1 MVWMLNIIGNQDLL
15 VVVSFFAWL
24 GLLAVVHVLFLWHT
38 LKMEERT
45 SAAAA
50 AAAASNTTAI
60 TATSSSKNIAKEK
73 NASTM
78 RRNSSYSSFIF
89 DPRTHFKD
97 GKCQFSDHPDLVDS
111 FTLSTEKDDEVA
123 KQQRRASSHS
133 LAIDSGNEDESD
145 GPVMMTMSDYDYSP
159 GSYTETTSAAMIDA
173 EPDLDG
179 NKEGGV
185 NTNSLKRLCSEDSLT
200 TRNNVKRRCPSCCEV
215 FICFSPEYRESSC
228 LWKFICWVKII
239 IITLAY
245 LLCLYFVAV
254 SIGATDQISSTRAKL
269 PSVHEEI
276 YTHMNE
282 GPVCAFD
289 DRGPQ
294 SNIAT
299 FANKEAAHDAGFLV
313 LHCGACGAC
322 SSWDNLIVEFSTRN
336 TMSELANQCAQEAL
350 FGGGGNDIITK
361 CLMKPEIGFDEQC
374 ATCWMEDIL
383 CVKDHCA
390 FIFLQSQMI
399 NNVGNFAVGPND
411 ITSASCE
418 EAHCEVGLFVPCSGA
433 TRRRMNISKLVWHA
447 RSQELASFHNVLC
460 SRHFY

>member
-1 MVWMLNIIGNQDLL
+1 MWMLNIIENKDLL

-45 SAAAA
+45 TAANAAAA
-50 AAAASNTTAI
+50 MAMTVANNHDKVDDVRENKASG
-60 TATSSSKNIAKEK
+60 
-73 NASTM
+73 TM

-89 DPRTHFKD
+89 DPRTHFKES
-97 GKCQFSDHPDLVDS
+97 GKCQFSDHPDLVEA
-111 FTLSTEKDDEVA
+111 FTLSIEEQKART
-123 KQQRRASSHS
+123 QRRRVSSHS
-133 LAIDSGNEDESD
+133 FAIDCDNDEED
-145 GPVMMTMSDYDYSP
+145 GAVMMSDHNYSP
-159 GSYTETTSAAMIDA
+159 KSLIETPSLVVDC
-173 EPDLDG
+173 EPELEINKDG
-179 NKEGGV
+179 DNIVVDSSKRI
-185 NTNSLKRLCSEDSLT
+185 TNSEDSLST
-200 TRNNVKRRCPSCCEV
+200 KNKVKRRCPSWCEV
-215 FICFSPEYRESSC
+215 FVCFSPEYRQSSR

-239 IITLAY
+239 VITLAY

-254 SIGATDQISSTRAKL
+254 SIGATDQINSTRAKL

-289 DRGPQ
+289 NRGPE
-294 SNIAT
+294 SNITT

-313 LHCGACGAC
+313 VHCGACGAC
-322 SSWDNLIVEFSTRN
+322 STWDNLVVEYTTRD

-361 CLMKPEIGFDEQC
+361 CLMKPEIGFDEHC

-383 CVKDHCA
+383 CVKENCA

-433 TRRRMNISKLVWHA
+433 TRRRMNISEFV
-447 RSQELASFHNVLC
+447 
-460 SRHFY
+460 

>member
-1 MVWMLNIIGNQDLL
+1 MLNIIGNQDLL

-24 GLLAVVHVLFLWHT
+24 ALLAVVHVLFLWHT

-50 AAAASNTTAI
+50 AATAAATANTTAI
-60 TATSSSKNIAKEK
+60 TATSSSKGVAKEQ
-73 NASTM
+73 NANTM

-133 LAIDSGNEDESD
+133 LAIDSGNEDKND

-159 GSYTETTSAAMIDA
+159 RSYTETTSAAMIDA

-179 NKEGGV
+179 NKEGGA
-185 NTNSLKRLCSEDSLT
+185 NINSLKRLYSEDSFA

-215 FICFSPEYRESSC
+215 FICFSPEYRQSSC

-239 IITLAY
+239 VITLAY

-254 SIGATDQISSTRAKL
+254 SIVATDQISSTRAKL

-289 DRGPQ
+289 NRGPE
-294 SNIAT
+294 SNITT

-350 FGGGGNDIITK
+350 FGGGENDIITQ

-433 TRRRMNISKLVWHA
+433 TRRRMNISKLV
-447 RSQELASFHNVLC
+447 
-460 SRHFY
+460 

>member
-1 MVWMLNIIGNQDLL
+1 MLNIIENKDKLM
-15 VVVSFFAWL
+15 VVSFFAWL

-38 LKMEERT
+38 LKMEERVT
-45 SAAAA
+45 CAAAA
-50 AAAASNTTAI
+50 ATAAENHNKVNNDAV
-60 TATSSSKNIAKEK
+60 SSSKGNIRE
-73 NASTM
+73 NNTNGESM

-89 DPRTHFKD
+89 DPRTHFKES
-97 GKCQFSDHPDLVDS
+97 GKCQFSDHPDLLET
-111 FTLSTEKDDEVA
+111 FTLSTEEQDTK
-123 KQQRRASSHS
+123 QRRRATCSHS
-133 LAIDSGNEDESD
+133 LAIECGSENHDDDDDDDDHG
-145 GPVMMTMSDYDYSP
+145 VAMSDHEYSP
-159 GSYTETTSAAMIDA
+159 RSCSES
-173 EPDLDG
+173 
-179 NKEGGV
+179 
-185 NTNSLKRLCSEDSLT
+185 TNSVELVDEPELETSCPKSDTTEHSLPAKYNT
-200 TRNNVKRRCPSCCEV
+200 KSQRRRRRPSWCEI
-215 FICFSPEYRESSC
+215 FICFSSDYRQSSC

-254 SIGATDQISSTRAKL
+254 SIGATDQINSTRAKL
-269 PSVHEEI
+269 PSVHEEL

-289 DRGPQ
+289 NKGPE
-294 SNIAT
+294 SNITT
-299 FANKEAAHDAGFLV
+299 FANDEAAHNAGFLV

-322 SSWDNLIVEFSTRN
+322 STWDNLIVEYATRY

-350 FGGGGNDIITK
+350 FGGGGNDVITE

-383 CVKDHCA
+383 CVKENCA

-433 TRRRMNISKLVWHA
+433 TRRRMNISE
-447 RSQELASFHNVLC
+447 S
-460 SRHFY
+460 

>member
-1 MVWMLNIIGNQDLL
+1 
-15 VVVSFFAWL
+15 
-24 GLLAVVHVLFLWHT
+24 
-38 LKMEERT
+38 
-45 SAAAA
+45 
-50 AAAASNTTAI
+50 
-60 TATSSSKNIAKEK
+60 
-73 NASTM
+73 
-78 RRNSSYSSFIF
+78 
-89 DPRTHFKD
+89 
-97 GKCQFSDHPDLVDS
+97 
-111 FTLSTEKDDEVA
+111 
-123 KQQRRASSHS
+123 
-133 LAIDSGNEDESD
+133 
-145 GPVMMTMSDYDYSP
+145 
-159 GSYTETTSAAMIDA
+159 
-173 EPDLDG
+173 
-179 NKEGGV
+179 
-185 NTNSLKRLCSEDSLT
+185 
-200 TRNNVKRRCPSCCEV
+200 
-215 FICFSPEYRESSC
+215 
-228 LWKFICWVKII
+228 
-239 IITLAY
+239 
-245 LLCLYFVAV
+245 
-254 SIGATDQISSTRAKL
+254 
-269 PSVHEEI
+269 
-276 YTHMNE
+276 MNE

-294 SNIAT
+294 SNITT

>member
-1 MVWMLNIIGNQDLL
+1 MWMLNIIENKDLL

-38 LKMEERT
+38 LKMEERVT
-45 SAAAA
+45 SAAAEENHKKVNSDVVSIRD
-50 AAAASNTTAI
+50 SNANGG
-60 TATSSSKNIAKEK
+60 S
-73 NASTM
+73 M

-89 DPRTHFKD
+89 DPRTHFKES
-97 GKCQFSDHPDLVDS
+97 GKCQFSDHPDLLEAFTEEQDRKRPRSATCSNSFAIECGPENYDDDDDDGVAMSNHEYSPRSYNESTNSVALVDEPES
-111 FTLSTEKDDEVA
+111 ETNNTGDFYNVDCPIICDTTSEHSLPA
-123 KQQRRASSHS
+123 KLNTKSQRRRCRH
-133 LAIDSGNEDESD
+133 
-145 GPVMMTMSDYDYSP
+145 
-159 GSYTETTSAAMIDA
+159 
-173 EPDLDG
+173 
-179 NKEGGV
+179 
-185 NTNSLKRLCSEDSLT
+185 RH
-200 TRNNVKRRCPSCCEV
+200 CPSWCEI
-215 FICFSPEYRESSC
+215 FICFSPEYRQSSR

-254 SIGATDQISSTRAKL
+254 SIGATDQINSTRAKL
-269 PSVHEEI
+269 PSVHEEL

-289 DRGPQ
+289 NKGPE
-294 SNIAT
+294 SNITT
-299 FANKEAAHDAGFLV
+299 FANDEAAHSAGFLV

-322 SSWDNLIVEFSTRN
+322 STWDNLIVEYATRN

-350 FGGGGNDIITK
+350 FGGGGNEIITE

-374 ATCWMEDIL
+374 ASCWMEDIL
-383 CVKDHCA
+383 CVKENCA

-433 TRRRMNISKLVWHA
+433 TRRRMNIS
-447 RSQELASFHNVLC
+447 EC
-460 SRHFY
+460 